1 MPNPNQTNP
10 NQAGL
15 SENAAGAIAYI
26 TFIPAIVF
34 LLVPPYNASPYV
46 RFHAWQ
52 SILLNA
58 TAAVISFFLSFVLV
72 FFMVFGAF
80 LLVTLTRLIWL
91 AWFALWLVCVV
102 KALNGQRFKIPLLG
116 DLAEKQAGG

>member
-1 MPNPNQTNP
+1 MSDPNQINP

-15 SENAAGAIAYI
+15 SQNAAGAIAYI

-58 TAAVISFFLSFVLV
+58 TAAVVSFLLGFVLV
-72 FFMVFGAF
+72 FFMVFGAS

-91 AWFALWLVCVV
+91 AWFVLWLVCVV

-116 DLAEKQAGG
+116 DLAEKQAG